1 MATRD
6 RIERGEDAHAA
17 AAAAR
22 REFGNQALIRETAR
36 EMWGCVWVDRLLQ
49 DFRYALRQLWRSPG
63 FAATVIGSLSLGIG
77 AAAAMFTV
85 VDRLLLEPV
94 RYRDAGRL
102 VSIHVGDAQ
111 NAYGVP
117 WLEFEQWEKESRS
130 FEQMALSGSMQRP
143 YLEGKSDLLEVSG
156 KRVSANLF
164 STLGVEPE
172 LGRGFLPEAP
182 GFAPGKNAGTIVL
195 SDAVWRTA
203 FDADRSILGRQVRID
218 NDTGYKDTYTVVGVM
233 PPGFRYPAG
242 KIYAG
247 EVWIPLQLGD
257 NDKLRVSSAPYYEV
271 IARLRRGVSP
281 QQAAAEIA
289 VIQKRFVA
297 GYVDRDTRETRARTV
312 VRRYQDTL
320 VGVDVRRGL
329 LALLAAAGVLWLI
342 ASVNVTNLLLARST
356 ARHREIAMRGALG
369 ASRWRV
375 VQQMIVE
382 GLVLSLAAALL
393 GAGLAISSVRLL
405 AHELTQRLPLPV
417 PAMPDGWILGVLL
430 ALTVVSALIASAWP
444 AWMAARNPIE
454 PALRQGGA
462 QTGTGRKH
470 HRMRGALVAAEI
482 ALSLTLL
489 VGCGLLLQTIN
500 SLHHVTLGYR
510 TDHILVAHLSIPS
523 YRFTRQN
530 VTAYLYEPLLERVQ
544 HLHGVESAGLISEVP
559 LGDTWTIGVG
569 MSTNGQT
576 VTVRFK
582 AASPGVQRV
591 FAFPMAAGRYF
602 NDTDGPTSPPVV
614 VVNEA
619 FARVFSPDRHNPAA
633 ILGQEMKMIRA
644 TRNAK
649 EGEGLRVIGVM
660 DNVRQS
666 EVSQPSQPELEVCI
680 CQLTPDILYYKSMAA
695 TAMDLAVRSEQ
706 STAIMIPELRS
717 ILKQANPALANSTI
731 TTMDEIV
738 EDSLGSQRLAAHLL
752 EIFGGAALLLCV
764 AGLYGLL
771 AYVVTQRTRELGV
784 RIALGARRKDVV
796 SLVMRQA
803 GIMLLVG
810 LVLGTALALA
820 SARLIQSFLYG
831 VTARDGW
838 TLACAATL
846 LLVSGLSAAYL
857 PARAAAS
864 VDSMKALRTE

>member
-6 RIERGEDAHAA
+6 RTERGDDAHAA

-36 EMWGCVWVDRLLQ
+36 EMWECVWVDRLLQ
-49 DFRYALRQLWRSPG
+49 DFRYAVRQVWRSPG
-63 FAATVIGSLSLGIG
+63 FAATVIGCLSLGIG

-94 RYRDAGRL
+94 RYRDAARL

-117 WLEFEQWEKESRS
+117 WLEFEQWEKETRS
-130 FEQMALSGSMQRP
+130 FEQMSLSGGMQRA
-143 YLEGKSDLLEVSG
+143 YLQGKSDLLEVSG
-156 KRVSANLF
+156 NRVSANLF

-182 GFAPGKNAGTIVL
+182 WKNTGTIVL

-218 NDTGYKDTYTVVGVM
+218 NDTYTVVGVM

-257 NDKLRVSSAPYYEV
+257 NDKLRAWGAPYYEV

-382 GLVLSLAAALL
+382 GLVLSLGAALL

-523 YRFTRQN
+523 YRFTGRN
-530 VTAYLYEPLLERVQ
+530 VTADLYEPLLERVQ

-569 MSTNGQT
+569 LSTNGQT

-666 EVSQPSQPELEVCI
+666 EVSQPSQPELQVCI
-680 CQLTPDILYYKSMAA
+680 PQLTPDILYYKGMAG

-771 AYVVTQRTRELGV
+771 AYVVTQRKRELGV
-784 RIALGARRKDVV
+784 RIALGAQRRDVV

-820 SARLIQSFLYG
+820 SARLIRSFLYG
-831 VTARDGW
+831 VTAHDGW
-838 TLACAATL
+838 TVACAATA

-864 VDSMKALRTE
+864 VDPMKALRTE

>member
-6 RIERGEDAHAA
+6 RIERGDDAHAA

-22 REFGNQALIRETAR
+22 REFGNHALIRETAR

-49 DFRYALRQLWRSPG
+49 DFRYALRQVWRSPG
-63 FAATVIGSLSLGIG
+63 FAATVIGILSLGIG
-77 AAAAMFTV
+77 AATAMFTV

-117 WLEFEQWEKESRS
+117 WLEFEQWQNESRS
-130 FEQMALSGSMQRP
+130 FEQMALSGSMQRA
-143 YLEGKSDLLEVSG
+143 YLQGKSDLLEVSG
-156 KRVSANLF
+156 KRVNANLF
-164 STLGVEPE
+164 PTLGVEPE

-182 GFAPGKNAGTIVL
+182 GFAPWKNAGTIVL

-218 NDTGYKDTYTVVGVM
+218 NDTYTVVGVM

-242 KIYAG
+242 NMYAG
-247 EVWIPLQLGD
+247 QVWIPLQLGD
-257 NDKLRVSSAPYYEV
+257 NDKLRAWSAPYYEV
-271 IARLRRGVSP
+271 VARLRRGVSP
-281 QQAAAEIA
+281 QQAAAEVA
-289 VIQKRFVA
+289 VIQKRLVA
-297 GYVDRDTRETRARTV
+297 GYTDPDTRVARARTI

-320 VGVDVRRGL
+320 VGADVRRGL
-329 LALLAAAGVLWLI
+329 LALLAAVGVLWLI
-342 ASVNVTNLLLARST
+342 ASVNVTSLLLARST
-356 ARHREIAMRGALG
+356 ARHREIAMRRALG
-369 ASRWRV
+369 AGRWRV

-454 PALRQGGA
+454 PLLRQGGA

-500 SLHHVTLGYR
+500 NLRHVRLGYR

-523 YRFTRQN
+523 YRFTGRN
-530 VTAYLYEPLLERVQ
+530 VTADLYEPLLERVQ

-569 MSTNGQT
+569 LWTNGQT

-602 NDTDGPTSPPVV
+602 NDTDGPTSQPVV

-619 FARVFSPDRHNPAA
+619 FARAFSPDRHNPAA
-633 ILGQEMKMIRA
+633 ILGQEMKMIRT
-644 TRNAK
+644 TRNVK

-666 EVSQPSQPELEVCI
+666 KVAQPSQPELEVCI
-680 CQLTPDILYYKSMAA
+680 PQLTPDILYYKSMAG

-717 ILKQANPALANSTI
+717 ILKQANPALANSTT

-771 AYVVTQRTRELGV
+771 AYVVAQRKRELGV
-784 RIALGARRKDVV
+784 RIALGAKRRDVV

-864 VDSMKALRTE
+864 VDPMKALRTE